1 MGSIEIIGIID
12 ESYSFG
18 EISVPSNANVLT
30 TSIDNMNPIN
40 QLLFCLPIILCL
52 LIPMIIKQK
61 KYGLFNKEQ
70 RIKMKEEN
78 IKKYEL
84 NTVGK
89 QALFGIKE
97 YLKIIFLMMTIGFL
111 TIPIH
116 EMVHAISG
124 AIFGADMKVGFIPQM
139 LIAVAI
145 TSSKLTKV
153 QYLVLLLTPIII
165 LGILPAITILLNYP
179 KSIKNAKAAW
189 LALFLCF
196 GVVLS
201 AGPDLIST
209 YNIIKNV
216 PNGAIM
222 QQTDDD
228 MYWYMN

>member
-97 YLKIIFLMMTIGFL
+97 YFKIIFLMMTIGFL

-116 EMVHAISG
+116 EMVHARSLLSPSIVQRLSTS
-124 AIFGADMKVGFIPQM
+124 FIYHEHYSRFY
-139 LIAVAI
+139 VNN
-145 TSSKLTKV
+145 K
-153 QYLVLLLTPIII
+153 
-165 LGILPAITILLNYP
+165 
-179 KSIKNAKAAW
+179 
-189 LALFLCF
+189 
-196 GVVLS
+196 
-201 AGPDLIST
+201 
-209 YNIIKNV
+209 
-216 PNGAIM
+216 
-222 QQTDDD
+222 
-228 MYWYMN
+228 